1 MVEEE
6 EEDPPP
12 YASLIAISDDA
23 KSILHVDQST
33 KQFDKFGIKKVPLD
47 GPTISLRY
55 SNSIL
60 GRILMAK
67 DNVTRAKTQVADLA
81 LDLPSGESW
90 IFFSL
95 SSRLARRV
103 FIIYKCVNE
112 ERDTIHSS
120 EMRAFSSFLSTFVFS
135 VLRRKVLTFI

>member
-1 MVEEE
+1 MVE

-81 LDLPSGESW
+81 LDLPSGELW

-95 SSRLARRV
+95 SSRLARS
-103 FIIYKCVNE
+103 IYYIYKCVNE
-112 ERDTIHSS
+112 ERDAIHSS
-120 EMRAFSSFLSTFVFS
+120 ELRAFSSFLSNVRFFC
-135 VLRRKVLTFI
+135 FEA

>member
-81 LDLPSGESW
+81 LDLPSGELW

-95 SSRLARRV
+95 SSRRARRV
-103 FIIYKCVNE
+103 FIIYIN
-112 ERDTIHSS
+112 
-120 EMRAFSSFLSTFVFS
+120 A
-135 VLRRKVLTFI
+135 

>member
-1 MVEEE
+1 MVE

-47 GPTISLRY
+47 GPTMSLRY

-81 LDLPSGESW
+81 LDLPSGELW

-95 SSRLARRV
+95 SSRLARS
-103 FIIYKCVNE
+103 IYYIYKCVNE
-112 ERDTIHSS
+112 ERDAIHSS
-120 EMRAFSSFLSTFVFS
+120 ELRAFSSFLSNVRFFC
-135 VLRRKVLTFI
+135 FEA

>member
-33 KQFDKFGIKKVPLD
+33 KQFDKFGIKKVPLN

-81 LDLPSGESW
+81 LDLPSGELW

-95 SSRLARRV
+95 SSR
-103 FIIYKCVNE
+103 
-112 ERDTIHSS
+112 
-120 EMRAFSSFLSTFVFS
+120 RA
-135 VLRRKVLTFI
+135 